1 MHKKEQHDEHS
12 HKHNLFLFTQ
22 TQTKLSAANTTTTA
36 APTTNTTTEAVP
48 TADQMCIASPA
59 MCEIKSSAG
68 EVCYVKWTEMINL
81 AGDDMNPTKF
91 CTDFG
96 RRECIDGLV
105 KANFTFPLATGGE
118 LLDASGKAYSLQIA
132 GLCSGDID
140 TLCMAYPATCE
151 VKDSAGTFC
160 VTKFMQ
166 YSESLQQTSSDARP
180 SCENVE
186 EAGVSKECVAL
197 LVESKLDFK
206 SVEGESMM
214 EQEDV
219 DPILPVLSACATGAP
234 IPDDGPDD
242 KLTPIDASVVLAGMT
257 KDEFDAGN
265 FASATAKTMD
275 ISERYIT
282 GVKAEVVAASS
293 KRRSLTATN
302 LKVTFK
308 VAVKD
313 TMEAKEVSDKLT
325 EAAKDGSF
333 KANLE
338 ATGITGFTGI
348 EEPTVA
354 IDQAPAEA
362 TPAPAAPTTTTTKAP
377 TTTTTKAP
385 TTTTTKAPVQTA
397 TTKAPVKTLT
407 TKGPVKTVTTAP
419 TKTSGAYVPSF
430 FVGVAGL
437 AFAAMSA

>member
-1 MHKKEQHDEHS
+1 
-12 HKHNLFLFTQ
+12 
-22 TQTKLSAANTTTTA
+22 
-36 APTTNTTTEAVP
+36 
-48 TADQMCIASPA
+48 
-59 MCEIKSSAG
+59 
-68 EVCYVKWTEMINL
+68 MINL

-96 RRECIDGLV
+96 RRECIDGLI
-105 KANFTFPLATGGE
+105 KANFTFPLAAGGE
-118 LLDASGKAYSLQIA
+118 LLDAASKPYFLQIA

-180 SCENVE
+180 SCENIE
-186 EAGVSKECVAL
+186 EAGISKECVAL
-197 LVESKLDFK
+197 LVKSKLDFK

-214 EQEDV
+214 KQEDV

-257 KDEFDAGN
+257 KDQFDAGK
-265 FASATAKTMD
+265 FAIATARTMVINTED
-275 ISERYIT
+275 IT
-282 GVKAEVVAASS
+282 DVKVEEVAASS

-313 TMEAKEVSDKLT
+313 TMEAKEVSEKLT

-362 TPAPAAPTTTTTKAP
+362 TPTPAAPTTTTTKAP

-385 TTTTTKAPVQTA
+385 TTTTTKAPATT
-397 TTKAPVKTLT
+397 TTKAPVKA
-407 TKGPVKTVTTAP
+407 VTTAP
-419 TKTSGAYVPSF
+419 AKTSGAFVRSF
-430 FVGVAGL
+430 MVGVA
-437 AFAAMSA
+437 AIAAAAMSA

>member
-1 MHKKEQHDEHS
+1 M
-12 HKHNLFLFTQ
+12 
-22 TQTKLSAANTTTTA
+22 
-36 APTTNTTTEAVP
+36 
-48 TADQMCIASPA
+48 M
-59 MCEIKSSAG
+59 
-68 EVCYVKWTEMINL
+68 NL

-105 KANFTFPLATGGE
+105 KANFTFPLAAGGE
-118 LLDASGKAYSLQIA
+118 LLDAASKPYFLQIA

-140 TLCMAYPATCE
+140 TVCMAYPATCE

-180 SCENVE
+180 SCENIE
-186 EAGVSKECVAL
+186 EAGISKECVAL
-197 LVESKLDFK
+197 LVKSKLDFK

-242 KLTPIDASVVLAGMT
+242 NQLVVRFPIDASVVLAGMT
-257 KDEFDAGN
+257 KDQFDQFK
-265 FASATAKTMD
+265 FANATAKTMGVSTED
-275 ISERYIT
+275 IT
-282 GVKAEVVAASS
+282 DVTVAVSS

-313 TMEAKEVSDKLT
+313 TMEAKEVSEKLT

-362 TPAPAAPTTTTTKAP
+362 TPTPAAPTTTTTKAP
-377 TTTTTKAP
+377 AP
-385 TTTTTKAPVQTA
+385 TTTTTKAPAPATTTTKAPAPATTTKAPAKTAA
-397 TTKAPVKTLT
+397 TTKAPAK
-407 TKGPVKTVTTAP
+407 
-419 TKTSGAYVPSF
+419 SGAFTPSSL
-430 FVGVAGL
+430 VGVAAL
-437 AFAAMSA
+437 AVAALAA